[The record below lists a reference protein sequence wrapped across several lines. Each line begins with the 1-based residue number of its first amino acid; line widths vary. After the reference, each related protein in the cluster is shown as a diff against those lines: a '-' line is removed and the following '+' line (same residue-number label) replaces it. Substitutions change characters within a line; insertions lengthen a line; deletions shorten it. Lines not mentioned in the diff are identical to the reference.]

1 VEAEVSAQGRES
13 GMKTLI
19 FVVYIAIGIVV
30 AAMNDYLGGV
40 GSLSEIINLVLAI
53 LLWPAVLLG
62 VDFNVDVGGGND
74 KNEGGKDN
82 GGDKKDGKKNGALVL
97 IGPALVYSRAFVE
110 KRISVAKDSRRS
122 A

>member
-1 VEAEVSAQGRES
+1 
-13 GMKTLI
+13 MKTLI

-74 KNEGGKDN
+74 KDEGGKDN
-82 GGDKKDGKKNGALVL
+82 GGDKKDGKKNGALL
-97 IGPALVYSRAFVE
+97 LVGGAGTYARAIAGNLAA
-110 KRISVAKDSRRS
+110 KRRARPTP
-122 A
+122 